1 MISFIRKNLIIFF
14 LIAIIIFLLNIEFK
28 NIIISSPQITSDLV
42 ETRLNAIQ
50 ELAALKYYY
59 KNVVSYKDTKE
70 FQSLH
75 LPFSSKSLLLV
86 YGGYIK
92 AGVDMS
98 TAHIELKPENN
109 IVVQIK
115 EAQILD
121 HVINEEEVVIYNEC
135 SDLFNNLEIQDYL
148 DVIVKEK
155 EKTAKDIINKGFL
168 EEANEKTYFLLY
180 NLLNDMGFNPIEI
193 HFVP

>member
-14 LIAIIIFLLNIEFK
+14 LISMIIFLLNLEFK
-28 NIIISSPQITSDLV
+28 NVITSCPQITSNLV

-50 ELAALKYYY
+50 ELATLKYYY

-75 LPFSSKSLLLV
+75 LPFSSKSLLVV
-86 YGGYIK
+86 YSGYVK

-98 TAHIELKPENN
+98 MIHIELRPKND
-109 IVVQIK
+109 IVIQIK

-121 HVINEEEVVIYNEC
+121 HVINEEEVVIYDEH

-148 DVIVKEK
+148 DVIVEEK
-155 EKTAKDIINKGFL
+155 EKIAKDLINKGFL

-180 NLLNDMGFNPIEI
+180 NLLNDMGFNHIEI
-193 HFVP
+193 HFVS